1 MAEEERQSQEVW
13 AGEKVYPNPGERLV
27 IHILILAGC
36 ATIAMAGTLVSIF
49 AIPIAIALY
58 DVAIR
63 DIVNIISNLGSGI
76 AIFSGA
82 IFAFYLIRTLG
93 GYPIKEIAISK
104 GGVVLRRGRKP
115 IIIKKITSMEEMRSG
130 RVLRLT
136 GLTPE
141 GKPVNR
147 RLMWSDVGK
156 KRWDEFKED
165 LKKIKTSD

>member
-1 MAEEERQSQEVW
+1 MTEEKENQEFST
-13 AGEKVYPNPGERLV
+13 AEKVYPNPGEKLTT
-27 IHILILAGC
+27 HIPILAGC
-36 ATIAMAGTLVSIF
+36 IIIAIAGVLLRIY
-49 AIPIAIALY
+49 AIQIAIALY
-58 DVAIR
+58 DVALG
-63 DIVNIISNLGSGI
+63 DIVNIIRNLGLGI

-82 IFAFYLIRTLG
+82 ILAFYLIRTLG

-115 IIIKKITSMEEMRSG
+115 IIIQKITSMEEMRSG
-130 RVLRLT
+130 RILRLT